1 MSKQIVYIEGQ
12 ETKKSKYFQRYQ
24 KLLIDIA
31 SKKVQQENLSEGM
44 RTVIPKIQSE
54 LQPLLNELMELHIQK
69 LIRLDEVVNE
79 IVITKSKFLIFEEYI
94 LGELEDLLSGT
105 HKNNSILQDLY
116 LKYNKE
122 KYEEDRTE
130 QDFISELI
138 KSELGIDVDPDE
150 IIEKGFEQYMADN
163 QEKFEDHFHEQE
175 SKKKSKKQTKR
186 QKEEEEEVKILAL
199 DAKAIYFRLIKK
211 YHPDRQLDPAKQNEY
226 TEITKLVT
234 KAYKENDFMTLLK
247 LQITYLEENELDAST
262 LADDMLLRYNK
273 ILQAQL
279 QELNQEIDFAK
290 RNSMGLFEDFFDKN
304 YCFSSHLFDKHKSNL
319 NKDLKNKKGEL
330 EFSKKQKKG
339 WFKECL
345 LEMQDM
351 IDYKS
356 LRFHLDSMYR

>member
-12 ETKKSKYFQRYQ
+12 QTKKSKLFQRYE

-31 SKKVQQENLSEGM
+31 AKKVQQENLTDGM

-54 LQPLLNELMELHIQK
+54 LQPLLIELMELRVQK

-79 IVITKSKFLIFEEYI
+79 IVISKSKFLIFEEYI
-94 LGELEDLLSGT
+94 LDELKDLLSGT

-116 LKYNKE
+116 LKYNGE
-122 KYEEDRTE
+122 EYEEDRTE
-130 QDFISELI
+130 QDFISEFI
-138 KSELGIDVDPDE
+138 KSKLGIDVDPDE
-150 IIEKGFEQYMADN
+150 IIKKGLEQYMADN
-163 QEKFEDHFHEQE
+163 QEKFEYNFNEQAA
-175 SKKKSKKQTKR
+175 KKKSKKQTKR
-186 QKEEEEEVKILAL
+186 QKAEEEEVKILAL

-211 YHPDRQLDPAKQNEY
+211 YHPDRQLDPSKQNEY

-279 QELNQEIDFAK
+279 QELNQEIEFAK
-290 RNSMGLFEDFFDKN
+290 QSSMGLFEDFFDRN
-304 YCFSSHLFDKHKSNL
+304 YCFSPQFFDKHKSKL
-319 NKDLKNKKGEL
+319 NKELKNKIGEL
-330 EFSKKQKKG
+330 EYSQKQKKG

-345 LEMQDM
+345 LEMQGM
-351 IDYKS
+351 IDFKS